1 MQQLNVEQPP
11 CFIHVTGTQRDKYIE
26 FEFSIGDPELAVEMI
41 MPVKAFEEFC
51 AHHQVQHLS
60 TDDFA
65 KIEYDRMKWRFGQA
79 GIREWLCCTNL
90 SVKAFSAI

>member
-1 MQQLNVEQPP
+1 MT
-11 CFIHVTGTQRDKYIE
+11 I
-26 FEFSIGDPELAVEMI
+26 AVEMI

-79 GIREWLCCTNL
+79 GIRE
-90 SVKAFSAI
+90 

>member
-1 MQQLNVEQPP
+1 
-11 CFIHVTGTQRDKYIE
+11 
-26 FEFSIGDPELAVEMI
+26 

-65 KIEYDRMKWRFGQA
+65 K
-79 GIREWLCCTNL
+79 
-90 SVKAFSAI
+90 

>member
-41 MPVKAFEEFC
+41 R
-51 AHHQVQHLS
+51 HLS
-60 TDDFA
+60 A
-65 KIEYDRMKWRFGQA
+65 EPPSGAGQVR
-79 GIREWLCCTNL
+79 GPRSRRRL
-90 SVKAFSAI
+90 

>member
-1 MQQLNVEQPP
+1 MESCYRPISWPMFRRSDGN
-11 CFIHVTGTQRDKYIE
+11 T
-26 FEFSIGDPELAVEMI
+26 SISPENIAGQSLSVGFRPSRKRPHPELAVEMI

-79 GIREWLCCTNL
+79 GIRE
-90 SVKAFSAI
+90 